1 MDDFGYFGEDGGLL
15 GGIAENP
22 SVAGPLIGGG
32 LAQAGLFATKLITKN
47 ATANKWAPA
56 IGGAVGVAA
65 SAALMASPRFRQA
78 GIASLITALLVSVPR
93 QLETMLVD
101 AGYLKGADASM
112 SGYLGVIAPEQTAGY
127 FGEQYAGYDGAS
139 ADMQGLAA
147 GEVQLLDSGSG
158 STGVL
163 GVVAP
168 EQTSGFGAGEV
179 EMMGSGFGSS
189 FLG

>member
-1 MDDFGYFGEDGGLL
+1 MDDFGYFGDDGGLL

-47 ATANKWAPA
+47 ATAQKWAPA

-65 SAALMASPRFRQA
+65 SAAMIASPRFRQA
-78 GIASLITALLVSVPR
+78 GISSLITALLVAVPR
-93 QLETMLVD
+93 QLEVMLVER
-101 AGYLKGADASM
+101 GVFKGTDSM

-127 FGEQYAGYDGAS
+127 FGEMDAA

-163 GVVAP
+163 GVIAP
-168 EQTSGFGAGEV
+168 EQTSGYDGAGPV